1 MSIGVT
7 TPAAPHQSPS
17 CFSSPHPP
25 PSFYE
30 LQSKRHGAVDFWIAS
45 RLSKLKFDTQKAIV
59 LHTMSIRIS
68 PPPHFTMP
76 HFTMSSNATRI
87 CLSIY
92 LCFFCVRASVR
103 VRSKEGRAGGGIESV
118 CVPCECAFCVSLR
131 HRVAAMP
138 RASLE

>member
-7 TPAAPHQSPS
+7 APAAPHQSPS
-17 CFSSPHPP
+17 CFSPPPPLPPP

-59 LHTMSIRIS
+59 FRHVD
-68 PPPHFTMP
+68 PHFTSTAF
-76 HFTMSSNATRI
+76 HRVLKRYTH
-87 CLSIY
+87 LSVHLFVFF
-92 LCFFCVRASVR
+92 LCACECACAVKR
-103 VRSKEGRAGGGIESV
+103 RAGGRWGGVESV